1 MTNKSLQDFVNKT
14 KDLIERLNDDQDI
27 EIFFDYIK
35 DIGLID
41 TYGGLEKA
49 IEIAVYLAEIEDYH
63 SHNTE
68 RLNVEGVKNLISKLA
83 LVKKELFGEEV
94 ADFLV

>member
-1 MTNKSLQDFVNKT
+1 LT
-14 KDLIERLNDDQDI
+14 
-27 EIFFDYIK
+27 
-35 DIGLID
+35 
-41 TYGGLEKA
+41 
-49 IEIAVYLAEIEDYH
+49 EIEDYH

-68 RLNVEGVKNLISKLA
+68 RLNVEGVKNLITKLA